1 MKITCDNVSKVI
13 KKTTVLKEINLE
25 LEPGKIYGLWGK
37 NGCGKTML
45 LRILSGLIWP
55 TSGQVLVD
63 GEILGKQRSFPDR
76 MGLMIEQP
84 SFLPGYTGMQ
94 NLKLLAGIRGEIS
107 EREIAEAMER
117 AGLDPGDRRTY
128 RKYSLGMQQRLG
140 IACAIMEKPELL
152 LLDEPINALDVN
164 GVELVRTILRE
175 EREKGTLIVVS
186 CHDAAEMEALADVV
200 FLMRDGKIEEKREMG
215 GEALC

>member
-1 MKITCDNVSKVI
+1 
-13 KKTTVLKEINLE
+13 
-25 LEPGKIYGLWGK
+25 
-37 NGCGKTML
+37 
-45 LRILSGLIWP
+45 
-55 TSGQVLVD
+55 
-63 GEILGKQRSFPDR
+63 
-76 MGLMIEQP
+76 
-84 SFLPGYTGMQ
+84 
-94 NLKLLAGIRGEIS
+94 
-107 EREIAEAMER
+107 MER

-186 CHDAAEMEALADVV
+186 CHDAGEMEALADVV